1 MNKHGSSVPIRTIRS
16 WFQNSTPVNDAR
28 RNKQYPL
35 EDVANILAKHA
46 IPELQEKVLKDK
58 ISSLEKEILELQS
71 ELKKQVNTKPM
82 ISQNNNSNITP
93 AEEILLKSR
102 LLEEFITKKT
112 DYEFCSKRFE
122 QDFHNKSAYDNSITN
137 LFASSSEKSKLK
149 KQLNG
154 LKITNLHIIF
164 KRKRINNKV
173 G

>member
-1 MNKHGSSVPIRTIRS
+1 MNRHGSSVPIRTIRS
-16 WFQNSTPVNDAR
+16 WFQNLTPVNDAR

-35 EDVANILAKHA
+35 EDVANILAKHG

-93 AEEILLKSR
+93 AEETLLKSR

-122 QDFHNKSAYDNSITN
+122 QDFHNKSAYNDSITN

-149 KQLNG
+149 KAAE
-154 LKITNLHIIF
+154 
-164 KRKRINNKV
+164 RIENHELTHYFQKKKNK
-173 G
+173 